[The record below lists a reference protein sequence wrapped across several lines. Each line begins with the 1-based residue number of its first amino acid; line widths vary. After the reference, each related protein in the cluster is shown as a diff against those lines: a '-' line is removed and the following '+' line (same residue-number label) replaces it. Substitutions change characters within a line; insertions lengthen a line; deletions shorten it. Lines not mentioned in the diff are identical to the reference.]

1 MPPSSEQDR
10 LELLQAIQELTEA
23 VKDGSKG
30 RSDSDKKD
38 SESRKKDRETAR
50 RSLDIR
56 RKLAKTQSLN
66 TMRLGSTIK
75 GMFDLHTML
84 GNVKS
89 SNQDLVKGLAQAGAL
104 SRRNYSDTL
113 QVFKDNNISMTQGI
127 ASFGEV
133 VSMGMTRFG
142 KAVLL
147 MTGQLKVLGI
157 QSKGL
162 LQNIRFNTEVLG
174 FSAESSR
181 EFAEQMVSSA
191 MRFGTSVEGLVQAVN
206 SMKKATINI
215 AAELGPTTA
224 KSVQMAA
231 AMLGQGNNEMQSMMA
246 TFMTSILS
254 GPEGFLKAG
263 RLGVTA
269 GVDMTPTEVAQL
281 TMQALKRVGEIAPG
295 PAVGAQHAIAGLE
308 QANLLNR
315 EYIVLS
321 RMMCKNIKQLTESQ
335 LKDSVARVGQMS
347 FEQAWQNA
355 LYSLQMFALKA
366 LVGIAEAV
374 SKYKTWIVPIALIAT
389 TIGIVSSTLIGMGGV
404 LTKIRGVLTFMST
417 VGAGGA
423 AAGAGVVGSGAAVA
437 GVVSAGAIARTVGM
451 SMLRMTLV
459 GAIAALAITAG
470 TYIYSKSK
478 KGKGSGV
485 EGAMGTSSG
494 FLNYSGDEFIRG
506 FEDQRKEASAQR
518 QEQIELA
525 EQQLALMPGALANN
539 PSESPVHKLTEQLSL
554 HMLGINSLVELAE
567 ERTGIARNSSWRA
580 TSQPIGILKPG
591 G

>member
-1 MPPSSEQDR
+1 MPPSSEQFR

-23 VKDGSKG
+23 VKDSSKE

-38 SESRKKDRETAR
+38 SESKKKDRETAR
-50 RSLDIR
+50 RSLSFR
-56 RKLAKTQSLN
+56 RKLEKTQSLN
-66 TMRLGSTIK
+66 TLRLGSTIK
-75 GMFDLHTML
+75 GMFDLRTML

-104 SRRNYSDTL
+104 SRQNYSNTL

-315 EYIVLS
+315 EDIVLS
-321 RMMCKNIKQLTESQ
+321 RMMGKNIKQLTESQ

-389 TIGIVSSTLIGMGGV
+389 TIGIVSSTLIGMGTV
-404 LTKIRGVLTFMST
+404 LTKIQGVLTLMSA

-437 GVVSAGAIARTVGM
+437 GVVSAGAIARFVGM
-451 SMLRMTLV
+451 SMLRLTIV
-459 GAIAALAITAG
+459 GAIAALAISAG
-470 TYIYSKSK
+470 AYVYSKSK

-494 FLNYSGDEFIRG
+494 PLIYADDEFIRG